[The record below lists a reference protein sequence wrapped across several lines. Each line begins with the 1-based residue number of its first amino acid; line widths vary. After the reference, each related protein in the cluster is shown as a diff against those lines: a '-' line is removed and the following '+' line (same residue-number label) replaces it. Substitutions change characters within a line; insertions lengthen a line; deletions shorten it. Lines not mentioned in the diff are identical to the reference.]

1 VARRSSVQS
10 TMSLADV
17 AAAAA
22 MDAGV
27 APKGQFPNGDGASGG
42 VSGASPRH
50 AMMLSALSHASI
62 PRIKVEGVTWACHTI
77 QQK

>member
-1 VARRSSVQS
+1 MARRASVQS

-27 APKGQFPNGDGASGG
+27 APKGHFPNGDGARGG
-42 VSGASPRH
+42 
-50 AMMLSALSHASI
+50 
-62 PRIKVEGVTWACHTI
+62 E
-77 QQK
+77 